1 MQPEIVFRHGV
12 CSTAIFVR
20 EVTRGEDTFRIH
32 TAFFQRCY
40 RDGIRSLL
48 ATDRL
53 SASDISSAVLV
64 LNRAC
69 QYSTSNSAE
78 RDRGEI

>member
-12 CSTAIFVR
+12 CSSAIFVR
-20 EVTRGEDTFRIH
+20 EVTRGEDAFRIH
-32 TAFFQRCY
+32 TVAFQRRY
-40 RDGIRSLL
+40 LDDNGNLL

-53 SASDISSAVLV
+53 SVSDLSSAVLV

-78 RDRGEI
+78 RDRREI

>member
-12 CSTAIFVR
+12 CSSAIFVR
-20 EVTRGEDTFRIH
+20 EVSRGEDTFRIH
-32 TAFFQRCY
+32 TVAFQRRY
-40 RDGIRSLL
+40 RDSNGELL
-48 ATDRL
+48 ATDSL
-53 SASDISSAVLV
+53 NINDISSAVLV

-78 RDRGEI
+78 RDRREI